1 MTVYTT
7 LPTDDENLEVTVID
21 DPDLVVLNIN
31 PAAVSGGGGGGSGT
45 VTNVATG
52 TGLTGGPITTS
63 GTIAIDTTSDIT
75 FNSVTSD
82 FFGVQH
88 FVAKARETITAGQPV
103 YISGHSGNTPE
114 VLVADF
120 DDPTKMPAFGIA
132 SADIANNNNGS
143 ISTYGDLKNVD
154 TTGTAEGETWAVGD
168 ELFVNGSKLT
178 NVRPSSSTEEI
189 QKIAKIVRVHASTG
203 QMFLMGAGRS
213 NDTPNLAHYNVFI
226 GNAGGVEQRQ
236 LDYTTDILNTP
247 NLSNF
252 ITASSTDTLTNKSG
266 AISQWTNDAGYIT
279 SETDNQTLAFT
290 TPNLSISNGNSVD
303 LSALNTT
310 TLAWSAITSTPTT
323 IAGYGITDAFDG
335 AYGSLTGTPTIP
347 TNNNQLTN
355 GAAYITASSTD
366 TLTNKGG
373 SNSQWTNDEAYIKAD
388 TTDTLSNKTL
398 TDPFI
403 DNRYTTDKFS
413 YYTQYTNPSWSIYNT
428 HYQIANWKDNGNNVV
443 NRQRVQTPN
452 GHAFFQYD
460 VIGSADD
467 GTHNVDMFIKGDSNQ
482 IKSSTNT
489 GADAP
494 LLIDG
499 SYISFFGEYV
509 FPLSDGTA
517 NQVLQTDGAG
527 NLTFA
532 TVSGGGGGTLAG
544 LSDVSITSVQN
555 NDLLMYNGTASE
567 WQNTN
572 LGLTVTPTLTGDSSA
587 IGGGNYTLTVS
598 NHAIYDDPAY
608 FVEVYTGSTKVVD
621 NDDVTN
627 NGDGTF
633 NFTAPA
639 IGSHEIRVR
648 AQDFGDLQSEIATKA
663 LTTTA
668 FGGNF
673 RYWKLTGVTCTQG
686 NWWMLANMRL
696 FDATGQGGNAYPA
709 NMTSDT
715 TPTPYVTD
723 TNNVYN
729 AGYPAWKAFDSNTTN
744 SFYWAIGSTN
754 GPADWLTVD
763 LGSAYDIKS
772 MTITAGNN
780 ATYAPT
786 GFELYASA
794 TGVFGGEE
802 TLIYTATG
810 LPNVAGQV
818 TNIG

>member
-633 NFTAPA
+633 TFTAPA
-639 IGSHEIRVR
+639 AGSHEIRVR

-729 AGYPAWKAFDSNTTN
+729 ASYPAWKAFDSNTTN

>member
-21 DPDLVVLNIN
+21 DPDLVVMNIN

-154 TTGTAEGETWAVGD
+154 TTGTTEGETWAVGD

-226 GNAGGVEQRQ
+226 GNAGGVEARQ

-633 NFTAPA
+633 TFTAPA
-639 IGSHEIRVR
+639 AGSHEIRVR

-729 AGYPAWKAFDSNTTN
+729 ASYPAWKAFDSNTTN

>member
-1 MTVYTT
+1 
-7 LPTDDENLEVTVID
+7 
-21 DPDLVVLNIN
+21 
-31 PAAVSGGGGGGSGT
+31 
-45 VTNVATG
+45 
-52 TGLTGGPITTS
+52 
-63 GTIAIDTTSDIT
+63 
-75 FNSVTSD
+75 
-82 FFGVQH
+82 
-88 FVAKARETITAGQPV
+88 
-103 YISGHSGNTPE
+103 
-114 VLVADF
+114 
-120 DDPTKMPAFGIA
+120 
-132 SADIANNNNGS
+132 
-143 ISTYGDLKNVD
+143 
-154 TTGTAEGETWAVGD
+154 
-168 ELFVNGSKLT
+168 
-178 NVRPSSSTEEI
+178 
-189 QKIAKIVRVHASTG
+189 
-203 QMFLMGAGRS
+203 
-213 NDTPNLAHYNVFI
+213 
-226 GNAGGVEQRQ
+226 
-236 LDYTTDILNTP
+236 
-247 NLSNF
+247 
-252 ITASSTDTLTNKSG
+252 
-266 AISQWTNDAGYIT
+266 
-279 SETDNQTLAFT
+279 
-290 TPNLSISNGNSVD
+290 
-303 LSALNTT
+303 
-310 TLAWSAITSTPTT
+310 
-323 IAGYGITDAFDG
+323 
-335 AYGSLTGTPTIP
+335 
-347 TNNNQLTN
+347 
-355 GAAYITASSTD
+355 
-366 TLTNKGG
+366 
-373 SNSQWTNDEAYIKAD
+373 
-388 TTDTLSNKTL
+388 
-398 TDPFI
+398 
-403 DNRYTTDKFS
+403 
-413 YYTQYTNPSWSIYNT
+413 
-428 HYQIANWKDNGNNVV
+428 
-443 NRQRVQTPN
+443 
-452 GHAFFQYD
+452 
-460 VIGSADD
+460 
-467 GTHNVDMFIKGDSNQ
+467 MFIKGDSNQ

-633 NFTAPA
+633 TFTAPA
-639 IGSHEIRVR
+639 AGSHEIRVR

>member
-633 NFTAPA
+633 TFTAPA
-639 IGSHEIRVR
+639 AGSHEIRVR

-729 AGYPAWKAFDSNTTN
+729 ASYPAWKAFDSNTVN